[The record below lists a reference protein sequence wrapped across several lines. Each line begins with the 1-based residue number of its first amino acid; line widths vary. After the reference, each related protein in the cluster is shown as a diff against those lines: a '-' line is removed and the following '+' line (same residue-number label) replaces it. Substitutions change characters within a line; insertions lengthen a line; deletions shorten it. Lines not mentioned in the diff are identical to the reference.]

1 MVTVRK
7 ADKGDIGLLMELR
20 VEMLA
25 VVNGVGESGIGE
37 EIRERSLRY
46 FTEGDGV
53 TALAFEGDT
62 PVGCATICFINVM
75 PTFSHPSGVRAH
87 IMNVYTRAEHR
98 RKGAAR
104 KMMTLLLDEAK
115 ARGASYV
122 SLDATESG
130 RPLYEALGFA
140 PSEESMGLVLS

>member
-1 MVTVRK
+1 MITVRK
-7 ADKGDIGLLMELR
+7 AAREDIELLTALR

-25 VVNGVGESGIGE
+25 VVNNVGEDGISAELRDGS
-37 EIRERSLRY
+37 RRY
-46 FTEGDGV
+46 FTEGDHV
-53 TALAFEGDT
+53 TALAFDGEE
-62 PVGCATICFINVM
+62 PVGCATICFISVM
-75 PTFSHPSGVRAH
+75 PTFSHPAGLRAH

-115 ARGASYV
+115 ARGASYI